1 MDIKFLFGKRLKELR
16 KTLGLSQDELAEKTD
31 ISSKYLSRIEMGQHF
46 PSINTLVKLAN
57 ALNVELKDFFEFA
70 HETTSTLELKEILN
84 SLINEAD
91 EDKLRLLVKVT
102 RAVVK

>member
-1 MDIKFLFGKRLKELR
+1 MKELR
-16 KTLGLSQDELAEKTD
+16 KELGLSQDELAEKTN
-31 ISSKYLSRIEMGQHF
+31 ISSKYLSRIETGQHF

-57 ALNVELKDFFEFA
+57 ALNGELKDFFEFA
-70 HETTSTLELKEILN
+70 HETPNTRELKEILN
-84 SLINEAD
+84 GLINEAD